1 MNPIPRIS
9 NPYPSIEPRHVIQTY
24 IGQDDWEF
32 FEAQVR
38 STRGVAANVL
48 AIAMKNLVAKL
59 RAANLQPQQNEPE
72 IHQIITR
79 FIQGV

>member
-1 MNPIPRIS
+1 MNSVPRIS
-9 NPYPSIEPRHVIQTY
+9 NPYPSTEERHVLQTY
-24 IGQDDWEF
+24 IGQNDWEF

-48 AIAMKNLVAKL
+48 ANAMKTLVAKL
-59 RAANLQPQQNEPE
+59 RAANLHPQNNESE
-72 IHQIITR
+72 IHKIIHS